1 MKYDAS
7 LYGGRPASL
16 VLADERTLMRLI
28 PSFYQCMLFLAALFL
43 CCLAGCAIQPYWH
56 DGACVAD
63 DDKIRVHWE
72 ADIYKDC
79 QNNAGWAGCTVRHCD
94 TKSADIYLSTLAT
107 VDKQC
112 MIYHEWQHAK
122 GKDHADGAT
131 DCAPRS

>member
-1 MKYDAS
+1 MKYADKLSLLQGRTQSPWLPRIS
-7 LYGGRPASL
+7 LYQCAIASAI
-16 VLADERTLMRLI
+16 V
-28 PSFYQCMLFLAALFL
+28 FL
-43 CCLAGCAIQPYWH
+43 CGIAGGCTIEPYWH

-94 TKSADIYLSTLAT
+94 TKSADIYLSTLVT
-107 VDKQC
+107 VDKRC